1 MSIASIN
8 RPFLNIRASNVTLN
22 RRVREIELRNTNSTN
37 SSVQAY
43 FKLFPINN
51 LIKIIFCN
59 PLNGLFSP
67 FHVLIFRELGL
78 MQFSQV
84 TFMSQSENK
93 IIYFDHAATTQ
104 MRPEV
109 LDAMLPY
116 MRSSYGNPSS
126 IYTLAQEARKAV
138 DESRESVASIL
149 GSRTSEIMFTSG
161 GTESDNAAI
170 KGAALAMRKLGT
182 HIITTQIEHHAVL
195 HTCQQMEQFGFE
207 VTYLPVDR
215 DGQVSAAEVLNAVKE
230 ETVLVSV
237 MMANNE
243 IGTIQPIKDISK
255 GVKELGVKRNKT
267 ILVHSDA
274 VQAAGSL
281 EINVKDLGV
290 DMLSVSAHKFYG
302 PRGVG
307 VLYLKRGTPFEPL
320 MMGGGQERQNRSGT
334 ENVPGIVG
342 LAKAL
347 ELSDREREELQ
358 SALSK
363 KRDRII
369 RGLQGKVEDVT
380 INGHISARL
389 PNNVSVSFHGVEGEP
404 VLLGLD
410 FAGICASSGSA
421 CSSASL
427 EPSHVLL
434 AIGHSAEL
442 AQGTLRITL
451 GRDNTDADVDYLL
464 EVLPNL
470 IKKLRDMPSLSTHS

>member
-1 MSIASIN
+1 
-8 RPFLNIRASNVTLN
+8 
-22 RRVREIELRNTNSTN
+22 
-37 SSVQAY
+37 
-43 FKLFPINN
+43 
-51 LIKIIFCN
+51 
-59 PLNGLFSP
+59 
-67 FHVLIFRELGL
+67 
-78 MQFSQV
+78 
-84 TFMSQSENK
+84 MSQSENK
-93 IIYFDHAATTQ
+93 MIYFDHAATTQ

-116 MRSSYGNPSS
+116 MQSSYGNPSS

-138 DESRESVASIL
+138 DESRESVARIL

-170 KGAALAMRKLGT
+170 KGAALALRNLGT

-215 DGQVSAAEVLNAVKE
+215 DGRVSAVDVLNAIKE
-230 ETVLVSV
+230 ETILVSV

-255 GVKELGVKRNKT
+255 AVKELAVEKNKT

-281 EINVKDLGV
+281 EINLKDLGV

-320 MMGGGQERQNRSGT
+320 MMGGGQERQHRSGT
-334 ENVPGIVG
+334 ENVAGIVG

-347 ELSDREREELQ
+347 ELADGEREELQ

-369 RGLQGKVEDVT
+369 RALQEKVEDVR
-380 INGHISARL
+380 INGHFVDRL
-389 PNNVSVSFHGVEGEP
+389 SNNVSVSFHGVEGEP

-427 EPSHVLL
+427 EPSHVLI

-464 EVLPNL
+464 DVLPNL
-470 IKKLRDMPSLSTHS
+470 VEKLRDMPSLSTHS